1 MSDFDDIIDNTEKFY
16 RKLAERMLK
25 EIEEID
31 KAVKTGR
38 IQGDWEIRPIDEP
51 GVKGYIARGK
61 FYSQDIPNKPLP
73 LIPKLADET
82 REPLTDVFEEED
94 KIKVYV
100 ELPGIKKD
108 DIQLNVIGDSVE
120 LKAKNFYKTITLP
133 TRCLNFDDAT
143 SKYKNG
149 VLEITIPKKE
159 AQGNS
164 ERHSIKIE

>member
-16 RKLAERMLK
+16 RKLAERMFK

-38 IQGDWEIRPIDEP
+38 IQGDWEIKPIDEP

-61 FYSQDIPNKPLP
+61 FYSHNIPNESLP
-73 LIPKLADET
+73 LAPKLIEEI

-100 ELPGIKKD
+100 ELPGVEKD
-108 DIQLNVIGDSVE
+108 DIQLNLIGNSVE
-120 LKAKNFYKTITLP
+120 LKAKNFYKIIALP
-133 TRCLNFDDAT
+133 TQCLNFDHVI

-159 AQGNS
+159 PQGTN
-164 ERHSIKIE
+164 ERYSIKIE